1 MLSAAVSP
9 VHPNNRGL
17 RAKSVGADAG
27 TEQPGGR
34 GGRHGPWAGGDDTA
48 GRKQRQRR
56 DFVDARLCRDSFVP
70 QYNAEPSKR
79 QSAGWTVFR
88 PACTRLRHTQA
99 ALFPAGGLQRVFS
112 IGRCYSLSSLP
123 RPCPRFRLA
132 GGWGLAGT
140 LTAGVCCWR
149 RNPACM
155 PACGF
160 TRAFS
165 QCIFRTA
172 QGAPGPGKPRPDHQR
187 IVARRREHVW

>member
-1 MLSAAVSP
+1 MPVLNSLVAGVAAT
-9 VHPNNRGL
+9 G
-17 RAKSVGADAG
+17 
-27 TEQPGGR
+27 
-34 GGRHGPWAGGDDTA
+34 HGQAVT
-48 GRKQRQRR
+48 
-56 DFVDARLCRDSFVP
+56 
-70 QYNAEPSKR
+70 
-79 QSAGWTVFR
+79 TR
-88 PACTRLRHTQA
+88 PAENNANGGTSSMRACAGIHLCPNIMRSLLSGNRQAGPYSGPHAQGCGTRRLRFSP
-99 ALFPAGGLQRVFS
+99 LGGLQRVFS